1 MVYTFSVVRHS
12 VYDSKLIQQTL
23 FKLSKNKNP
32 KIKEAYGKY
41 YARPVVTQTVDLN
54 GLAEHMTE
62 HNTGFSPGA
71 TKGLL
76 TDMVKCIKELVL
88 QGLAVKIDD
97 LAIFSIGLKTKKGA
111 DSEDDFSVAKNIEG
125 VRLRARATGNL
136 TSSKLDIQAS
146 LKNAANLLVED
157 SSKTTTP
164 SGPDGDGS
172 GSGTNDPSKGD
183 SSQTGDNK
191 DNTQSGGGNTDNSQ
205 GGGTDGDGDYELK

>member
-1 MVYTFSVVRHS
+1 M
-12 VYDSKLIQQTL
+12 IL

-88 QGLAVKIDD
+88 QGFAVKIDD

-111 DSEDDFSVAKNIEG
+111 DSEDDFSVTKNIEG

-136 TSSKLDIQAS
+136 TSSKLDLQAS
-146 LKNAANLLVED
+146 LKNASNLLAED
-157 SSKTTTP
+157 SGKTTTP

-172 GSGTNDPSKGD
+172 GSGTNDQNKD
-183 SSQTGDNK
+183 NSQSGENK
-191 DNTQSGGGNTDNSQ
+191 DNTQSGENTDNSQ

>member
-1 MVYTFSVVRHS
+1 M
-12 VYDSKLIQQTL
+12 IL

-97 LAIFSIGLKTKKGA
+97 LGIFSIGLKTKKGA

-157 SSKTTTP
+157 SRKTTTP

>member
-1 MVYTFSVVRHS
+1 M
-12 VYDSKLIQQTL
+12 IL

-157 SSKTTTP
+157 SRKTTTP

-172 GSGTNDPSKGD
+172 GSGTNDPSKGN

>member
-1 MVYTFSVVRHS
+1 M
-12 VYDSKLIQQTL
+12 IL

-32 KIKEAYGKY
+32 KIQKAYGKY

-88 QGLAVKIDD
+88 QGFAVKIDD

-111 DSEDDFSVAKNIEG
+111 DSEDDFTVAKNIEG

-136 TSSKLDIQAS
+136 TSSKLDLQAS
-146 LKNAANLLVED
+146 LKNAASLLAED
-157 SSKTTTP
+157 SGKTTTP

-172 GSGTNDPSKGD
+172 GSGTNDQNKD
-183 SSQTGDNK
+183 NSQSGENK
-191 DNTQSGGGNTDNSQ
+191 DNTQSGENTDNSQ

>member
-1 MVYTFSVVRHS
+1 M
-12 VYDSKLIQQTL
+12 IL

-88 QGLAVKIDD
+88 QGFAVKIDD

-111 DSEDDFSVAKNIEG
+111 DSEDDFSVTKNIEG

-136 TSSKLDIQAS
+136 TSSKLDLQAS
-146 LKNAANLLVED
+146 LKNASSLLAED
-157 SSKTTTP
+157 SGKTTTP

-172 GSGTNDPSKGD
+172 GSGTNDQNKD
-183 SSQTGDNK
+183 NSQSGDNK

>member
-1 MVYTFSVVRHS
+1 M
-12 VYDSKLIQQTL
+12 IL

-32 KIKEAYGKY
+32 KIQKAYGKY

-157 SSKTTTP
+157 SGKTTTP

>member
-1 MVYTFSVVRHS
+1 M
-12 VYDSKLIQQTL
+12 IL

-157 SSKTTTP
+157 SSKTTIP

>member
-1 MVYTFSVVRHS
+1 M
-12 VYDSKLIQQTL
+12 IL

-111 DSEDDFSVAKNIEG
+111 DSEDDFSVVKNIEG

-157 SSKTTTP
+157 SRKTTTP

>member
-1 MVYTFSVVRHS
+1 M
-12 VYDSKLIQQTL
+12 IL

-32 KIKEAYGKY
+32 KIQKAYGKY
-41 YARPVVTQTVDLN
+41 YARPVVTQTVNLN

-111 DSEDDFSVAKNIEG
+111 DSEDDFSVAKNIDG

>member
-1 MVYTFSVVRHS
+1 M
-12 VYDSKLIQQTL
+12 IL

-157 SSKTTTP
+157 SSKATTP

>member
-1 MVYTFSVVRHS
+1 M
-12 VYDSKLIQQTL
+12 IL

-157 SSKTTTP
+157 SGKTTTP

-183 SSQTGDNK
+183 SSLTGDNK

>member
-1 MVYTFSVVRHS
+1 M
-12 VYDSKLIQQTL
+12 IL

-41 YARPVVTQTVDLN
+41 YARPVVTQTIDLN

-88 QGLAVKIDD
+88 QGFAVKIDD

-111 DSEDDFSVAKNIEG
+111 DSEDDFSVTKNIEG

-136 TSSKLDIQAS
+136 TSNKLDIQAS
-146 LKNAANLLVED
+146 LKNASNLLTED
-157 SSKTTTP
+157 SGKTTTP
-164 SGPDGDGS
+164 SGPDSNGGGS
-172 GSGTNDPSKGD
+172 GNND
-183 SSQTGDNK
+183 QNK
-191 DNTQSGGGNTDNSQ
+191 DNTQSGENKDNTQSGENTDNSQ

>member
-1 MVYTFSVVRHS
+1 M
-12 VYDSKLIQQTL
+12 IL

-172 GSGTNDPSKGD
+172 GSGTNGPSKGD

>member
-1 MVYTFSVVRHS
+1 M
-12 VYDSKLIQQTL
+12 IL

-32 KIKEAYGKY
+32 KIQKAYGKY
-41 YARPVVTQTVDLN
+41 YARPVVTQTIDLN

-111 DSEDDFSVAKNIEG
+111 DSEDDFSVAKNIDG

-205 GGGTDGDGDYELK
+205 GGDTDGDGDYELK

>member
-1 MVYTFSVVRHS
+1 M
-12 VYDSKLIQQTL
+12 IL

-32 KIKEAYGKY
+32 KIQKAYGKY
-41 YARPVVTQTVDLN
+41 YARPVVTQTIDLN

-111 DSEDDFSVAKNIEG
+111 DSEDDFSVAKNIDG

-172 GSGTNDPSKGD
+172 GSGTNGPSKGD

>member
-1 MVYTFSVVRHS
+1 M
-12 VYDSKLIQQTL
+12 IL

-41 YARPVVTQTVDLN
+41 YARPVVTQTIDLN

-88 QGLAVKIDD
+88 QGFAVKIDD

-111 DSEDDFSVAKNIEG
+111 DSEDDFSVTKNIEG

-172 GSGTNDPSKGD
+172 GSGTNDQNKD
-183 SSQTGDNK
+183 NSQSGENK
-191 DNTQSGGGNTDNSQ
+191 DNTQSGENTDNSQ

>member
-1 MVYTFSVVRHS
+1 M
-12 VYDSKLIQQTL
+12 IL

-157 SSKTTTP
+157 SRETTTP